1 MRSALMMG
9 LLCAAMLVSGCGRA
23 HFVKTGE
30 ENPSPDEPRDYMEC
44 LYEAQKATGNL
55 SEENDDREDRIEEMV
70 DNCMGLKGY
79 VED

>member
-1 MRSALMMG
+1 MRSLIVTCLVLAALFT
-9 LLCAAMLVSGCGRA
+9 AGCGRTQY
-23 HFVKTGE
+23 VKGGE
-30 ENPSPDEPRDYMEC
+30 ESPPEEPDDYMEC

-55 SEENDDREDRIEEMV
+55 SEEFDDREDRIEEMV